1 MARIGGS
8 TDYPNLFKGVKIMNI
23 TSKTNYSTMSR
34 LYEISIEQEEILNL
48 CESIKSRTIE
58 LVAQQLAND
67 ILANNYNEILS
78 KISPEAIANMAIA
91 EAGAAVN
98 ETLKKKLPD
107 KILEIEKHD
116 TRVYRRGILGGVTR
130 IV

>member
-1 MARIGGS
+1 MRIIKENNPRERG
-8 TDYPNLFKGVKIMNI
+8 YMYNI
-23 TSKTNYSTMSR
+23 FVS
-34 LYEISIEQEEILNL
+34 QEECVAL
-48 CESIKSRTIE
+48 ETSIRTEIVQK
-58 LVAQQLAND
+58 VAIQIATN
-67 ILANNYNEILS
+67 IIANNYNEIMS

-107 KILEIEKHD
+107 KIMEIHK
-116 TRVYRRGILGGVTR
+116 TYTQVYQRGIFGGVER

>member
-1 MARIGGS
+1 
-8 TDYPNLFKGVKIMNI
+8 MNI

-48 CESIKSRTIE
+48 SESIRGRTIE

-67 ILANNYNEILS
+67 IIANNYNEIMS

-107 KILEIEKHD
+107 KILEINKTD
-116 TRVYRRGILGGVTR
+116 TQVYQRGLLGGLHRV
-130 IV
+130 